1 MITHLRGKLIEK
13 NQSYLIIDCHGIGYY
28 IHISSYTYSSFLNER
43 EGKKIHIY
51 TYLFIKENQHVLY
64 GFFDKKER
72 KIFSYLIS
80 VNGIGPNSAIILLSS
95 LTPYEI
101 EKSISIEDI
110 ETFNRVKGI
119 GIKTAKRIIIEL
131 KDKITKVILPPKK
144 KTENN
149 NVKKENLFPDRI
161 KKEALSAL
169 NVLGFSTKESKKVL
183 DEILEQH
190 PEFSTVENL
199 IKESLKKL

>member
-13 NQSYLIIDCHGIGYY
+13 NQSDLIIDCHGVGYH
-28 IHISSYTYSSFLNER
+28 IHISSYTYCSLLEK
-43 EGKKIHIY
+43 EGKNIFIY

-72 KIFSYLIS
+72 QIFSYLIS
-80 VNGIGPNSAIILLSS
+80 VNGIGPSSAIMLLSS

-101 EKSISIEDI
+101 EESISKEDI
-110 ETFNRVKGI
+110 KVFNKVKGI
-119 GIKTAKRIIIEL
+119 GTKTAKRIIIEL
-131 KDKITKVILPPKK
+131 KDKIIKEIIYKK
-144 KTENN
+144 EK
-149 NVKKENLFPDRI
+149 NVKLLENTPYNI

-169 NVLGFSTKESKKVL
+169 SVLGFSPKESKKVL
-183 DEILEQH
+183 DDILNEN
-190 PEFSTVENL
+190 PEFSVENL

>member
-28 IHISSYTYSSFLNER
+28 IHISSYTYFSLLEK
-43 EGKKIHIY
+43 EGKDIFIH
-51 TYLFIKENQHVLY
+51 TYLFIKENNHILY

-72 KIFSYLIS
+72 QIFSYLIS
-80 VNGIGPNSAIILLSS
+80 VNGIGPSSAIMLLSS

-101 EKSISIEDI
+101 EKSISKEDI
-110 ETFNRVKGI
+110 KVLNKVKGI
-119 GIKTAKRIIIEL
+119 GTKIAKRIIIEL
-131 KDKITKVILPPKK
+131 KDKIIKEIIPKK
-144 KTENN
+144 EKIKILENTSYS
-149 NVKKENLFPDRI
+149 I

-169 NVLGFSTKESKKVL
+169 SVLGFSHKESQTIL
-183 DEILEQH
+183 DDLLAKN
-190 PEFSTVENL
+190 PEFSVENL

>member
-1 MITHLRGKLIEK
+1 MITHLIGKLIEK

-28 IHISSYTYSSFLNER
+28 IHISSYTYSSLLEKK

-64 GFFDKKER
+64 GFFDKIER
-72 KIFSYLIS
+72 KIFSCLIS
-80 VNGIGPNSAIILLSS
+80 VNGIGPNSAVILLSS

-101 EKSISIEDI
+101 EKSIYQEDI

-131 KDKITKVILPPKK
+131 KDKISKVFFPKK
-144 KTENN
+144 KTGKN
-149 NVKKENLFPDRI
+149 NVKENFPNII

-169 NVLGFSTKESKKVL
+169 NVLGFSPKESNKVL
-183 DEILEQH
+183 DEILEKH
-190 PEFSTVENL
+190 PEFSVETL
-199 IKESLKKL
+199 IKESLKKIAKS

>member
-1 MITHLRGKLIEK
+1 MITHLIGKLVEK
-13 NQSYLIIDCHGIGYY
+13 NQSYLIIDCHGVGYHLY
-28 IHISSYTYSSFLNER
+28 ISSYTYSSLFEK
-43 EGKKIHIY
+43 EGKDVYIH

-80 VNGIGPNSAIILLSS
+80 VNGIGPSSAIMLLSS

-101 EKSISIEDI
+101 EKSISQEDVKV
-110 ETFNRVKGI
+110 FNKVKGI
-119 GIKTAKRIIIEL
+119 GLKIAKRIIIEL
-131 KDKITKVILPPKK
+131 KDKIIKEIITKKEK
-144 KTENN
+144 
-149 NVKKENLFPDRI
+149 NVKLLENTPYLI

-169 NVLGFSTKESKKVL
+169 SVLGFSPQESKKVL
-183 DEILEQH
+183 DDILDKNTEL
-190 PEFSTVENL
+190 SVENL

>member
-28 IHISSYTYSSFLNER
+28 VHISSYTYSSLFEK

-64 GFFDKKER
+64 GFFDKIER

-101 EKSISIEDI
+101 EKSIYKEDI
-110 ETFNRVKGI
+110 ETFHKVKGI

-131 KDKITKVILPPKK
+131 KDKIPH
-144 KTENN
+144 KTGKDNS
-149 NVKKENLFPDRI
+149 VKKENFPSL

-169 NVLGFSTKESKKVL
+169 NVLGFSPKESNKVL
-183 DEILEQH
+183 DEILEKN
-190 PEFSTVENL
+190 PEFSVENL

>member
-1 MITHLRGKLIEK
+1 MITHLRGKLIDK
-13 NQSYLIIDCHGIGYY
+13 NQSYLIIDCHGVGYY
-28 IHISSYTYSSFLNER
+28 IHISSYTYDSLLEK
-43 EGKKIHIY
+43 EGKDIFIY

-80 VNGIGPNSAIILLSS
+80 VNGIGPSSAIMLLSS

-101 EKSISIEDI
+101 EKSISKEDI
-110 ETFNRVKGI
+110 KVFNKVKGI
-119 GIKTAKRIIIEL
+119 GIKTAQRIIIEL
-131 KDKITKVILPPKK
+131 KDKISKQEK
-144 KTENN
+144 
-149 NVKKENLFPDRI
+149 NVKLLKNEPYLI

-169 NVLGFSTKESKKVL
+169 SVLGFSPKESKKVL
-183 DEILEQH
+183 DDILDEN
-190 PEFSTVENL
+190 PEFSVENL